1 MPRYTYGR
9 TIPDAGS
16 IQDLL
21 ERRGLIAG
29 RTAREVGDAQARATY
44 ARGQSIGD
52 LIGGLG
58 QLAGQTLT
66 QYADYKAGEPARQL
80 EAAGKIADIEAKAAQ
95 AEENRAQAAA
105 AQATSARQTEDAD
118 RLTRRE
124 TAWLAMFDKYPNG
137 APPEVLQR
145 ETLKIWGPKDGAT
158 MLTGLK
164 ALSELQQGQVAD
176 ARDAVLRLTLAYE
189 KGSPAMQAMA
199 WPQIRQSV
207 ITAGLGTAE
216 TLPEA
221 PPDKTFIAGIKAWA
235 SGKEVPSTLQNVPA
249 GSSVIDTANPGA
261 GAVFTA
267 PAADR
272 PEPNPTEASLAAAAA
287 AGDQN
292 AAKALDLLRQQRAA
306 GQQERAGYFTQTPV
320 YDAQGRPIG
329 AMKLNARTGE
339 MEFVSPETMGG
350 VTARPPGNLAERA
363 VVTEASQ
370 DAFVRLKQM
379 FDAGAKEDVGPGEG
393 RARRTLQTLPGGISV
408 MEWLGADTNRFAQ
421 FEAATSAVQNEIIKA
436 ITGAQMSEPE
446 AARIMRQIPKSTD
459 HPTVWLANYE
469 QSLKNME
476 ALQRRIAQGA
486 RGGPAVPTV
495 DPTDALLDELLR
507 GGQ

>member
-235 SGKEVPSTLQNVPA
+235 SGKEPPSTLMNVPPNT
-249 GSSVIDTANPGA
+249 SVIDTADPSK

-267 PAADR
+267 PAAER

-287 AGDQN
+287 AGDPH
-292 AAKALDLLRQQRAA
+292 AAKALDLLRQQRPEPREPQPSYQWAKDPSGVVRLMSPEEIRRLGANQPDTADMRNKQAGKAAA
-306 GQQERAGYFTQTPV
+306 GMAVQAVRDLGARIFTKVGPAQRIESIQRGAEAIWGTDPEFRTYQDSRMALAGTLAVEQQGSRV
-320 YDAQGRPIG
+320 SDADVKALWLPMVPDAYRDTKESYELKWKLMD
-329 AMKLNARTGE
+329 AMR
-339 MEFVSPETMGG
+339 G
-350 VTARPPGNLAERA
+350 VVP
-363 VVTEASQ
+363 
-370 DAFVRLKQM
+370 
-379 FDAGAKEDVGPGEG
+379 AGAPAAAAPAGANPF
-393 RARRTLQTLPGGISV
+393 RR
-408 MEWLGADTNRFAQ
+408 
-421 FEAATSAVQNEIIKA
+421 
-436 ITGAQMSEPE
+436 
-446 AARIMRQIPKSTD
+446 
-459 HPTVWLANYE
+459 
-469 QSLKNME
+469 
-476 ALQRRIAQGA
+476 
-486 RGGPAVPTV
+486 
-495 DPTDALLDELLR
+495 
-507 GGQ
+507 